1 VGPLC
6 RHHHADA
13 SCGPS
18 TPNGELGHAGE
29 MGPSVVI
36 WPKRRFPI
44 FLSFLFHFY
53 FFLLFESQ
61 VKFKFK
67 FKLGGSSFTN
77 YICAIKVISLRIFI

>member
-13 SCGPS
+13 SCGRS

-44 FLSFLFHFY
+44 FLSFY
-53 FFLLFESQ
+53 FQIQFE
-61 VKFKFK
+61 FK
-67 FKLGGSSFTN
+67 FKLCANFILRLYCDFKNTN
-77 YICAIKVISLRIFI
+77 F